1 MTLPGCVPPP
11 SDRCDGTASEPVPLA
26 AGAVPGA
33 RPASIDLS
41 DPATFSQGI
50 PQAAFAEMR
59 SRPQLSWTPP
69 QGGDRTGFWSVTRHA
84 SVAEV
89 SRDTELYSSAVGHIQ
104 IYDIDED
111 ALGARA
117 SMIDLD
123 PPVHTRLRRLVNSAF
138 TPRHVQDYEAA
149 VRVRIARRL
158 DALVRAGG
166 GDWVEAVAAPI
177 PIGVICDIM
186 GVPECDHDYMVEL
199 TDHLV
204 AGTSSKPLEPGAY
217 GNTTELRLLPFNS
230 PAAHGIN
237 EYARAL
243 GEHRRSAPADDLV
256 TKLIEAEVDGE
267 RLTDAEFTNFFRL
280 MIFAGNETTRASM
293 AHLALHLVQ
302 FSDQFE
308 VVRSEPSLLAQA
320 AEEVIRYSSPILY
333 FRRTVTRGTVLQD
346 TQLRAGDKVVMWYA
360 AANFDET
367 VFDEPMRFDV
377 TRPLRPPNVAFGGG
391 GAHFCL
397 GAPLARLELAALIEA
412 ILDRGI
418 ELELAGDPVYVDSN
432 FVNGL
437 EHLPVRIG

>member
-1 MTLPGCVPPP
+1 MVR
-11 SDRCDGTASEPVPLA
+11 SSRLA
-26 AGAVPGA
+26 
-33 RPASIDLS
+33 PADLS

-59 SRPQLSWTPP
+59 SRPELSWTPP
-69 QGGDRTGFWSVTRHA
+69 SGGDRTGFWSVTRHA
-84 SVAEV
+84 PLSEV
-89 SRDTELYSSAVGHIQ
+89 SRDTDLYSSAVGHIQ
-104 IYDIDED
+104 IYDIDSD
-111 ALGARA
+111 ALSARA

-123 PPVHTRLRRLVNSAF
+123 PPVHTRLRRLVSSAF
-138 TPRHVQDYEAA
+138 TPRHVQSYETA
-149 VRVRIARRL
+149 VRSRIAGRL
-158 DALVRAGG
+158 DALVQAGG
-166 GDWVEAVAAPI
+166 GDWVHALAAPI

-186 GVPECDHDYMVEL
+186 GVPESDHAYMIEL

-204 AGTSSKPLEPGAY
+204 AGTSNKPLEPTAY
-217 GNTTELRLLPFNS
+217 GNPTELRLLPFNS

-243 GEHRRSAPADDLV
+243 GERRRAEPADDLV

-280 MIFAGNETTRASM
+280 MVFAGNETTRASM
-293 AHLALHLVQ
+293 AHLALLLVE
-302 FSDQFE
+302 FADQFE
-308 VVRSEPSLLAQA
+308 LVRSDPSLMAHA

-333 FRRTVTRGTVLQD
+333 FRRTVTRGTVLQH
-346 TQLRAGDKVVMWYA
+346 TPLRAGDKVVMWYA

-367 VFDEPMRFDV
+367 VFNEPMRFDV

-437 EHLPVRIG
+437 EHVPVRIG